1 MDLLTWDWGGE
12 GEEKE
17 GEKEGEK
24 GKRRR
29 RRRRGRRGI
38 VAVIILGD
46 GGKFASR
53 HLRRQLPIKLITE
66 SNISDSAQRGM

>member
-17 GEKEGEK
+17 EEK
-24 GKRRR
+24 GK
-29 RRRRGRRGI
+29 RRGI